1 MGEARDTFLAHVE
14 NAETDGY
21 MAELRDSL
29 SKAKLETLDQVEGLD
44 ENGLKL
50 VMPGLYQQIIST
62 TIQMAASVGLAIGL
76 ALEAWDEHNSGASVS
91 AFNRMVR
98 QQMTETGVEM
108 KRRHSSRIARMV
120 AEIEAQ
126 RLAWRHNHEFLSWLA
141 FRRGD
146 ERYPADDRRERME
159 AFKIQPRL
167 LQSREAVSAVLG
179 RSLASSLEA
188 HDRFLLANRWRLA
201 PVPEHAVERF
211 AWPLL
216 SYQQATMVMLETARN
231 ELDGLT
237 HEDYEGEPNKDRI
250 AQLRGDIRVMFR
262 EQLAASLDELPEA
275 ADLGR
280 IG

>member
-1 MGEARDTFLAHVE
+1 MGAARDTFLAHVDE
-14 NAETDGY
+14 PETDSY
-21 MAELRDSL
+21 VAELRQSL
-29 SKAKLETLDQVEGLD
+29 ERAKLETLDQVEGLD
-44 ENGLKL
+44 ESGLKL

-62 TIQMAASVGLAIGL
+62 TIQIAASVGLGIGL
-76 ALEAWDEHNSGASVS
+76 ALEAWDENASGASVS

-108 KRRHSSRIARMV
+108 KRRHSSRIAKLV

-167 LQSREAVSAVLG
+167 LQSRESVASELG
-179 RSLASSLEA
+179 RPLAVALES
-188 HDRFLLANRWRLA
+188 HDRFLLANRWRLSPDA
-201 PVPEHAVERF
+201 EHACERF

-216 SYQQATMVMLETARN
+216 SYQPATAVMIETARH
-231 ELDGLT
+231 ELDALA
-237 HEDYEGEPNKDRI
+237 EANVDKAVLD
-250 AQLRGDIRVMFR
+250 AKKADIKVMLR
-262 EQLAASLDELPEA
+262 EQLASAIDEVPGT
-275 ADLGR
+275 ADVGR
-280 IG
+280 VQ